1 MDLLGAKI
9 PDVPNSLR
17 SLINIGSFLKSVVD
31 NADNNA
37 RQRVSAGER
46 PDLLEDLLKGAHI
59 HVPKLQEIVEDI
71 AGRTHAKTM
80 ADFMMQ
86 THNVIGL
93 FNTLLEKAEDIDA
106 ARPGP
111 TRAAP
116 HSPPSQG
123 AANQQ
128 PGATGF
134 KPRFRP
140 EFTVDADP
148 NAKRAAEQGTHSVE
162 LPIDAGSPA
171 AVTPK
176 RAPQATEKPPHKPAI
191 SAFKMDVARH
201 LLAFE
206 EAVAAEQADLRR
218 GIIAADCESARLRCE
233 LRLLETARARSAS
246 AGGAAAVDDAPGTAQ
261 APPVSATDSG
271 RADSGDDGE
280 EVSAPV
286 ADGDGDGDTEIPEAE
301 AAAIMDMICA
311 SQQRVRESLAKDR
324 AMVAKMGKDLS
335 EISQQI
341 TRLQAPS

>member
-1 MDLLGAKI
+1 MNLLGAQI
-9 PDVPNSLR
+9 REVPEGLR
-17 SLINIGSFLKSVVD
+17 SLINIGSFIKDVID

-37 RQRVSAGER
+37 RARVNAGER
-46 PDLLEDLLKGAHI
+46 PDLLEDLLKGAHV

-111 TRAAP
+111 ARAPP

-128 PGATGF
+128 PGATGY

-176 RAPQATEKPPHKPAI
+176 RAPQATDKPPHKPAI

-206 EAVAAEQADLRR
+206 EAVAAEQAEIRR
-218 GIIAADCESARLRCE
+218 GIIAADGEAARLRCE
-233 LRLLETARARSAS
+233 LRLLETAWERSAS
-246 AGGAAAVDDAPGTAQ
+246 AGGAAVGDDTPGTDQ
-261 APPVSATDSG
+261 APPASAADSG
-271 RADSGDDGE
+271 QSGDDGE
-280 EVSAPV
+280 EVAATI
-286 ADGDGDGDTEIPEAE
+286 ADGDDADAEIPEEE

-311 SQQRVRESLAKDR
+311 SQQRVRDSLAKDR
-324 AMVAKMGKDLS
+324 AMVEKVGKDLS
-335 EISQQI
+335 DLSQQI

>member
-1 MDLLGAKI
+1 MNLLGAQI
-9 PDVPNSLR
+9 REVPEGLR
-17 SLINIGSFLKSVVD
+17 SLINIGSFIKDVID

-37 RQRVSAGER
+37 RARVNAGER
-46 PDLLEDLLKGAHI
+46 PDLLEDLLKGAHV

-86 THNVIGL
+86 THNVLGL
-93 FNTLLEKAEDIDA
+93 FNTLIEKAEDIDA

-116 HSPPSQG
+116 HSPPQG

-128 PGATGF
+128 PGAAGY

-140 EFTVDADP
+140 EFTVEADP

-171 AVTPK
+171 AVPPK
-176 RAPQATEKPPHKPAI
+176 RASQPTAKPPHKPAI
-191 SAFKMDVARH
+191 SAFRMEVARH

-206 EAVAAEQADLRR
+206 EAVAAQQAELRR
-218 GIIAADCESARLRCE
+218 GIIAADGEAARLRCE
-233 LRLLETARARSAS
+233 LRLLETALERSAPAGGAS
-246 AGGAAAVDDAPGTAQ
+246 AGNGAPGTEQ
-261 APPVSATDSG
+261 APPATASG
-271 RADSGDDGE
+271 PSGDDGE
-280 EVSAPV
+280 EVAAP
-286 ADGDGDGDTEIPEAE
+286 ADGDDDAEIPEEE

-311 SQQRVRESLAKDR
+311 SQQRVRDSLAKDR
-324 AMVAKMGKDLS
+324 AMVEKVGKDLS
-335 EISQQI
+335 DLSQQI

>member
-1 MDLLGAKI
+1 MNLLGAQI
-9 PDVPNSLR
+9 REVPEGLR
-17 SLINIGSFLKSVVD
+17 SLINIGSFIKDVID

-37 RQRVSAGER
+37 RARVNAGER
-46 PDLLEDLLKGAHI
+46 PDLLEDLLKGAHV

-111 TRAAP
+111 RRAAP

-128 PGATGF
+128 PGATGY

-171 AVTPK
+171 AVTPN
-176 RAPQATEKPPHKPAI
+176 RAPQPTDKPPHKPAI
-191 SAFKMDVARH
+191 SAFKMEVARH

-206 EAVAAEQADLRR
+206 EAVAAEQAEIRR
-218 GIIAADCESARLRCE
+218 GIIAADGEAARLRCE
-233 LRLLETARARSAS
+233 LRLLETAWERSAS
-246 AGGAAAVDDAPGTAQ
+246 AGGAAVGDDTPGTDQ
-261 APPVSATDSG
+261 APPANAADSG
-271 RADSGDDGE
+271 QSGDDGE
-280 EVSAPV
+280 EVAATI
-286 ADGDGDGDTEIPEAE
+286 ADGGDADADAEIPEEE

-311 SQQRVRESLAKDR
+311 SQQRVRDSLAKDR
-324 AMVAKMGKDLS
+324 AMVEKVGKDLS
-335 EISQQI
+335 DLSQQI

>member
-1 MDLLGAKI
+1 MNLLGAQI
-9 PDVPNSLR
+9 REVPEGLR
-17 SLINIGSFLKSVVD
+17 SLINIGSFIKDVID

-37 RQRVSAGER
+37 RARVNAGER
-46 PDLLEDLLKGAHI
+46 PDLLEDLLKGAHV

-128 PGATGF
+128 PGATGY

-140 EFTVDADP
+140 EFTVEADP

-171 AVTPK
+171 AVPPK
-176 RAPQATEKPPHKPAI
+176 RAPQPTDKPPHKLAI

-206 EAVAAEQADLRR
+206 EAVAAEQAEIRR
-218 GIIAADCESARLRCE
+218 GIIAADGEAARLRCE
-233 LRLLETARARSAS
+233 LRLLETAWERSAS
-246 AGGAAAVDDAPGTAQ
+246 AGGAAVGDDTPGTDQ
-261 APPVSATDSG
+261 APPASAADSG
-271 RADSGDDGE
+271 QSGDDGE
-280 EVSAPV
+280 EVAATI
-286 ADGDGDGDTEIPEAE
+286 ADGDDADADAEIPEEE

-311 SQQRVRESLAKDR
+311 SQQRVRDSLAEDR
-324 AMVAKMGKDLS
+324 AMVEKVGKDLS
-335 EISQQI
+335 DLSQQI

>member
-1 MDLLGAKI
+1 MNLLGAQI
-9 PDVPNSLR
+9 RDVPEGLR
-17 SLINIGSFLKSVVD
+17 SLINIGSFIKDVID

-37 RQRVSAGER
+37 RARVNAGER
-46 PDLLEDLLKGAHI
+46 PDLLEDLLKGAHV

-128 PGATGF
+128 PGATGY

-176 RAPQATEKPPHKPAI
+176 RAPQATDKPPHKPAI

-206 EAVAAEQADLRR
+206 EAVAAEQAEIRR
-218 GIIAADCESARLRCE
+218 GIIAADGEAARLRCE
-233 LRLLETARARSAS
+233 LRLLETAWERSAS
-246 AGGAAAVDDAPGTAQ
+246 AGGAAVGDDTPGTDQ
-261 APPVSATDSG
+261 APPASA
-271 RADSGDDGE
+271 ADSGQSSDDAE
-280 EVSAPV
+280 EAAATI
-286 ADGDGDGDTEIPEAE
+286 ADGGDADADAEIPEEE

-311 SQQRVRESLAKDR
+311 SQQRVRDSLAKDR
-324 AMVAKMGKDLS
+324 AMVEKVGKDLS
-335 EISQQI
+335 DLSQQI

>member
-1 MDLLGAKI
+1 MNLLGAQI
-9 PDVPNSLR
+9 REVPEGLR
-17 SLINIGSFLKSVVD
+17 SLINIGSFIKDVID

-37 RQRVSAGER
+37 RARVNAGER
-46 PDLLEDLLKGAHI
+46 PDLLEDLLKGAHV

-128 PGATGF
+128 PGAAGY

-140 EFTVDADP
+140 EFTVEADP
-148 NAKRAAEQGTHSVE
+148 NAMRAAEQGTHSVE
-162 LPIDAGSPA
+162 LPVDAGSPA
-171 AVTPK
+171 AVPPK
-176 RAPQATEKPPHKPAI
+176 RASQPTAKPPHKPAI
-191 SAFKMDVARH
+191 SAFRMEVARH

-206 EAVAAEQADLRR
+206 EAMAAEQAEIRR
-218 GIIAADCESARLRCE
+218 GIIAADGEAARLRCE
-233 LRLLETARARSAS
+233 LRLLETAWERSAS
-246 AGGAAAVDDAPGTAQ
+246 AGGAAVGDDTPGTDQ
-261 APPVSATDSG
+261 APPASA
-271 RADSGDDGE
+271 ADSGQSSDDAE
-280 EVSAPV
+280 EAAATI
-286 ADGDGDGDTEIPEAE
+286 ADGGDADADAEIPEEE
-301 AAAIMDMICA
+301 AAAIMDMLCA
-311 SQQRVRESLAKDR
+311 SQQRVRDSLAKDR
-324 AMVAKMGKDLS
+324 AMVEKVGKDLS
-335 EISQQI
+335 DLSQQI

>member
-1 MDLLGAKI
+1 MNLLGAQI
-9 PDVPNSLR
+9 REVPEGLR
-17 SLINIGSFLKSVVD
+17 SLINIGSFIKDVID

-37 RQRVSAGER
+37 RARVNAGER
-46 PDLLEDLLKGAHI
+46 PDLLEDLLKGAHV

-128 PGATGF
+128 PGATGY

-176 RAPQATEKPPHKPAI
+176 RAPQATDKPPHKPAI

-206 EAVAAEQADLRR
+206 EAVAAEQAEIRR
-218 GIIAADCESARLRCE
+218 GIIAADGEAARLRCE
-233 LRLLETARARSAS
+233 LRLLETAWERSAS
-246 AGGAAAVDDAPGTAQ
+246 AGGAAVGDDTPGTDQ
-261 APPVSATDSG
+261 APPASAADSG
-271 RADSGDDGE
+271 QSGDDGE
-280 EVSAPV
+280 EVAATI
-286 ADGDGDGDTEIPEAE
+286 ADGDDADADAEIPEEE

-311 SQQRVRESLAKDR
+311 SQQRVRDSLAKDR
-324 AMVAKMGKDLS
+324 AMVEKVGKDLS
-335 EISQQI
+335 DLSQQI

>member
-1 MDLLGAKI
+1 MNLLGAQI
-9 PDVPNSLR
+9 REVPEGLR
-17 SLINIGSFLKSVVD
+17 SLINIGSFIKDVID

-37 RQRVSAGER
+37 RARVNAGER
-46 PDLLEDLLKGAHI
+46 PDLLEDLLKGAHV

-128 PGATGF
+128 PGATGY

-206 EAVAAEQADLRR
+206 EAVAAEQAEIRR
-218 GIIAADCESARLRCE
+218 GIIAADGEAARLRCE
-233 LRLLETARARSAS
+233 LRLLETAWERSAS
-246 AGGAAAVDDAPGTAQ
+246 AGGAAVGDDTPGTDQ
-261 APPVSATDSG
+261 APPASAADSG
-271 RADSGDDGE
+271 QSGDDGE
-280 EVSAPV
+280 EVAATI
-286 ADGDGDGDTEIPEAE
+286 ADGDDADADAEIPEEE

-311 SQQRVRESLAKDR
+311 SQQRVRDSLAKDR
-324 AMVAKMGKDLS
+324 AMVEKVGKDLS
-335 EISQQI
+335 DLSQQI

>member
-1 MDLLGAKI
+1 MNLLGAQI
-9 PDVPNSLR
+9 REVPEGLR
-17 SLINIGSFLKSVVD
+17 SLINIGSFIKDVID

-37 RQRVSAGER
+37 RARVNAGER
-46 PDLLEDLLKGAHI
+46 PDLLEDLLKGAHV

-123 AANQQ
+123 VANQQ
-128 PGATGF
+128 PGATGY

-171 AVTPK
+171 AVSPK
-176 RAPQATEKPPHKPAI
+176 RAPQPTDKPPHKPAI

-206 EAVAAEQADLRR
+206 EAVAAEQAEIRR
-218 GIIAADCESARLRCE
+218 GIIAADGEAARLRCE
-233 LRLLETARARSAS
+233 LRLLETAWERSAS
-246 AGGAAAVDDAPGTAQ
+246 AGGAAVGDDTPGTDQ
-261 APPVSATDSG
+261 APPASA
-271 RADSGDDGE
+271 ADRGQSGDDGE
-280 EVSAPV
+280 EVAATI
-286 ADGDGDGDTEIPEAE
+286 ADGGDADAEIPAEE

-311 SQQRVRESLAKDR
+311 SQQRVRDSLAKDR
-324 AMVAKMGKDLS
+324 AMVEKVGKDLS
-335 EISQQI
+335 DLSQQI

>member
-1 MDLLGAKI
+1 MNLLGAQI
-9 PDVPNSLR
+9 REVPEGLR
-17 SLINIGSFLKSVVD
+17 SLINIGSFIKDVID

-37 RQRVSAGER
+37 RARVNAGER
-46 PDLLEDLLKGAHI
+46 PDLLEDLLKGAHV

-93 FNTLLEKAEDIDA
+93 FNTLIEKAEDIDA

-116 HSPPSQG
+116 HSPPSPQG
-123 AANQQ
+123 AANHQ
-128 PGATGF
+128 PGATGY

-171 AVTPK
+171 AVPPK
-176 RAPQATEKPPHKPAI
+176 RAPQPTDKPPHKPAI

-206 EAVAAEQADLRR
+206 EAVAAEQAEIRR
-218 GIIAADCESARLRCE
+218 GIIAADGEAARLRCE
-233 LRLLETARARSAS
+233 LRLLETAWERSAS
-246 AGGAAAVDDAPGTAQ
+246 AGGAAVGDDPPGTDQ
-261 APPVSATDSG
+261 APPASAADSG
-271 RADSGDDGE
+271 QSGDDGE
-280 EVSAPV
+280 EVAATI
-286 ADGDGDGDTEIPEAE
+286 ADGDDADADAEIPEEE

-311 SQQRVRESLAKDR
+311 SQQRVRDSLAKDR
-324 AMVAKMGKDLS
+324 AMVEKVGKDLS
-335 EISQQI
+335 DLSQQI

>member
-1 MDLLGAKI
+1 MNLLGAQI
-9 PDVPNSLR
+9 REVPEGLR
-17 SLINIGSFLKSVVD
+17 SLINIGSFIKDVID

-37 RQRVSAGER
+37 RARVNAGER
-46 PDLLEDLLKGAHI
+46 PDLLEDLLKGAHV

-128 PGATGF
+128 PGATGY

-171 AVTPK
+171 AVPPK
-176 RAPQATEKPPHKPAI
+176 RAPQPTDKPPHKPAI

-206 EAVAAEQADLRR
+206 EAVAAEQAEIRR
-218 GIIAADCESARLRCE
+218 GIIAADGEAARLRCE
-233 LRLLETARARSAS
+233 LRLLETAWERSAS
-246 AGGAAAVDDAPGTAQ
+246 AGGAAVGDDTPGTDQ
-261 APPVSATDSG
+261 APPASAADSG
-271 RADSGDDGE
+271 QSGDDGE
-280 EVSAPV
+280 EVAATI
-286 ADGDGDGDTEIPEAE
+286 ADGDDADADAEIPEEE

-311 SQQRVRESLAKDR
+311 SQQRVRDSLAKDR
-324 AMVAKMGKDLS
+324 AMVEKVGKDLS
-335 EISQQI
+335 DLSQQI

>member
-1 MDLLGAKI
+1 MNLLGAQI
-9 PDVPNSLR
+9 REVPEGLR
-17 SLINIGSFLKSVVD
+17 SLINIGSFIKDVID

-37 RQRVSAGER
+37 RARVNAGER
-46 PDLLEDLLKGAHI
+46 PDLLEDLLKGAHV

-93 FNTLLEKAEDIDA
+93 FNTLIEKAEDIDA

-116 HSPPSQG
+116 HSPPSPQG
-123 AANQQ
+123 AANHQ
-128 PGATGF
+128 PGATGY

-171 AVTPK
+171 AVPPK
-176 RAPQATEKPPHKPAI
+176 RAPQPTDKPPHKPAI

-206 EAVAAEQADLRR
+206 EAVAAEQAEIRR
-218 GIIAADCESARLRCE
+218 GIIAADGEAARLRCE
-233 LRLLETARARSAS
+233 LRLLETAWERSAS
-246 AGGAAAVDDAPGTAQ
+246 AGGAAVGDDPPGTDQ
-261 APPVSATDSG
+261 APPASAADSG
-271 RADSGDDGE
+271 QSGDDGE
-280 EVSAPV
+280 EVAATI
-286 ADGDGDGDTEIPEAE
+286 ADGGDADADAEIPEEE

-311 SQQRVRESLAKDR
+311 SQQRVRDSLAKDR
-324 AMVAKMGKDLS
+324 AMVEKVGKDLS
-335 EISQQI
+335 DLSQQI

>member
-1 MDLLGAKI
+1 MNLLGAQI
-9 PDVPNSLR
+9 REVPEGLR
-17 SLINIGSFLKSVVD
+17 SLINIGSFIKDVID

-37 RQRVSAGER
+37 RARVNAGER
-46 PDLLEDLLKGAHI
+46 PDLLEDLLKGAHV

-128 PGATGF
+128 PGATGY

-162 LPIDAGSPA
+162 LPIDAGSRA
-171 AVTPK
+171 AVPPK
-176 RAPQATEKPPHKPAI
+176 RATDKPPHKPAI

-206 EAVAAEQADLRR
+206 EAVAAEQAELRR
-218 GIIAADCESARLRCE
+218 GIIAADSEAARLRCE
-233 LRLLETARARSAS
+233 LRLLETAWERSAS
-246 AGGAAAVDDAPGTAQ
+246 AGGGSAGNDAAGTEQ
-261 APPVSATDSG
+261 APPASA
-271 RADSGDDGE
+271 ADSSRGGDDGE
-280 EVSAPV
+280 EVAATI
-286 ADGDGDGDTEIPEAE
+286 ADGDDDDAEIPEEE

-311 SQQRVRESLAKDR
+311 SQQRVRDSLARDR
-324 AMVAKMGKDLS
+324 AMMEKVGKDLS
-335 EISQQI
+335 ELSQQM

>member
-1 MDLLGAKI
+1 MNLLGAQI
-9 PDVPNSLR
+9 REVPEGLR
-17 SLINIGSFLKSVVD
+17 SLINIGSFIKDVID

-37 RQRVSAGER
+37 RARVNAGER
-46 PDLLEDLLKGAHI
+46 PDLLEDLLKGAHV

-111 TRAAP
+111 TRAGP
-116 HSPPSQG
+116 HSPPPQG
-123 AANQQ
+123 AANHQ
-128 PGATGF
+128 PGATGY

-162 LPIDAGSPA
+162 LPIDAVSPA
-171 AVTPK
+171 AVPPK
-176 RAPQATEKPPHKPAI
+176 RAPQPANKPPHKPAI

-206 EAVAAEQADLRR
+206 EAVAAEQAELRR
-218 GIIAADCESARLRCE
+218 GIIAADGEAARLRCE
-233 LRLLETARARSAS
+233 LRLLETAWERSAS
-246 AGGAAAVDDAPGTAQ
+246 ADGASAGNDAAGTDQ
-261 APPVSATDSG
+261 APPASA
-271 RADSGDDGE
+271 AESGDG
-280 EVSAPV
+280 
-286 ADGDGDGDTEIPEAE
+286 GDDD
-301 AAAIMDMICA
+301 DDDDDH
-311 SQQRVRESLAKDR
+311 R
-324 AMVAKMGKDLS
+324 
-335 EISQQI
+335 
-341 TRLQAPS
+341 

>member
-1 MDLLGAKI
+1 MNLLGAQI
-9 PDVPNSLR
+9 RDVPEGLR
-17 SLINIGSFLKSVVD
+17 SLINIGSFIKDVID

-37 RQRVSAGER
+37 RARVNAGER
-46 PDLLEDLLKGAHI
+46 PDLLEDLLKGAHV

-128 PGATGF
+128 PGATGY

-176 RAPQATEKPPHKPAI
+176 RAPQATDKPPHKPAI

-201 LLAFE
+201 ILAFE
-206 EAVAAEQADLRR
+206 EAVAAEQAEIRR
-218 GIIAADCESARLRCE
+218 GIIAADGEAARLRCE
-233 LRLLETARARSAS
+233 LRLLETAWERSAS
-246 AGGAAAVDDAPGTAQ
+246 AGGAAVGDDTPGTDQ
-261 APPVSATDSG
+261 APPASAADSG
-271 RADSGDDGE
+271 QSGDDGE
-280 EVSAPV
+280 EVAATI
-286 ADGDGDGDTEIPEAE
+286 ADGDDADADAEIPEEE

-311 SQQRVRESLAKDR
+311 SQQRVRDSLAKDR
-324 AMVAKMGKDLS
+324 AMVEKVGKDLS
-335 EISQQI
+335 DLSQQI

>member
-1 MDLLGAKI
+1 MNLLGAQI
-9 PDVPNSLR
+9 REVPEGLR
-17 SLINIGSFLKSVVD
+17 SLINIGSFIKDVID

-37 RQRVSAGER
+37 RARVNAGER
-46 PDLLEDLLKGAHI
+46 PDLLEDLLKGAHV

-128 PGATGF
+128 PGATGY

-176 RAPQATEKPPHKPAI
+176 RAPQATDKPPHKPAI

-206 EAVAAEQADLRR
+206 EAVAAEQAEIRR
-218 GIIAADCESARLRCE
+218 GIIAADGEAARLRCE
-233 LRLLETARARSAS
+233 LRLLETAWERSAS
-246 AGGAAAVDDAPGTAQ
+246 AGGAAVGDDTPGTDQ
-261 APPVSATDSG
+261 APPASA
-271 RADSGDDGE
+271 ADSGQSSDDGE
-280 EVSAPV
+280 EVAATI
-286 ADGDGDGDTEIPEAE
+286 ADGGDADADAEIPEEE

-311 SQQRVRESLAKDR
+311 SQQRVRDSLAKDR
-324 AMVAKMGKDLS
+324 AMVEKVGKDLS
-335 EISQQI
+335 DLSQQI

>member
-86 THNVIGL
+86 THSVIGL
-93 FNTLLEKAEDIDA
+93 FNTLIEKAEAVDA
-106 ARPGP
+106 ASPGP

-116 HSPPSQG
+116 HSPPQPPRQG
-123 AANQQ
+123 GAPPSAPAANQQ

-134 KPRFRP
+134 KSRHRP
-140 EFTVDADP
+140 DFTVDADP
-148 NAKRAAEQGTHSVE
+148 NARRAAEQGTHSVE
-162 LPIDAGSPA
+162 LPIDAVSPDSPA
-171 AVTPK
+171 AVQPK
-176 RAPQATEKPPHKPAI
+176 NAAPPTDKPPRKPAI
-191 SAFKMDVARH
+191 SAFKMDVAQH

-246 AGGAAAVDDAPGTAQ
+246 LRATCACQTVPMSPAITA
-261 APPVSATDSG
+261 SS
-271 RADSGDDGE
+271 
-280 EVSAPV
+280 
-286 ADGDGDGDTEIPEAE
+286 
-301 AAAIMDMICA
+301 AIMPA
-311 SQQRVRESLAKDR
+311 ATPPR
-324 AMVAKMGKDLS
+324 
-335 EISQQI
+335 
-341 TRLQAPS
+341 

>member
-1 MDLLGAKI
+1 MNLLGAQI
-9 PDVPNSLR
+9 REVPEGLR
-17 SLINIGSFLKSVVD
+17 SLINIGSFIKDVID

-37 RQRVSAGER
+37 RARVNAGER
-46 PDLLEDLLKGAHI
+46 PDLLEDLLKGAHV

-128 PGATGF
+128 PGATGY

-176 RAPQATEKPPHKPAI
+176 RAPQATDKPPHKPAI

-206 EAVAAEQADLRR
+206 EAVAAEQAEIRR
-218 GIIAADCESARLRCE
+218 GIIAADGEAARLRCE
-233 LRLLETARARSAS
+233 LRLLETAWERSAS
-246 AGGAAAVDDAPGTAQ
+246 AGGAAVADDTPGTDQ
-261 APPVSATDSG
+261 APPASAADSG
-271 RADSGDDGE
+271 QSGDDGE
-280 EVSAPV
+280 EVAATI
-286 ADGDGDGDTEIPEAE
+286 ADGDDADADAEIPEEE

-311 SQQRVRESLAKDR
+311 SQQRVRDSLAKDR
-324 AMVAKMGKDLS
+324 AMVEKVGKDLS
-335 EISQQI
+335 DLSQQI

>member
-1 MDLLGAKI
+1 MNLLGAQI
-9 PDVPNSLR
+9 REVPEGLR
-17 SLINIGSFLKSVVD
+17 SLINIGSFIKDVID

-37 RQRVSAGER
+37 RARVNAGER
-46 PDLLEDLLKGAHI
+46 PDLLEDLLKGAHV

-86 THNVIGL
+86 THNVLGL
-93 FNTLLEKAEDIDA
+93 FNTLIEKAEDIDA

-116 HSPPSQG
+116 HSPPQG

-128 PGATGF
+128 PGAAGY

-140 EFTVDADP
+140 EFTVEADP

-171 AVTPK
+171 AVPPK
-176 RAPQATEKPPHKPAI
+176 RASQPTAKPPHKPAI
-191 SAFKMDVARH
+191 SAFRMEVARH

-206 EAVAAEQADLRR
+206 EAVAAQQAELRR
-218 GIIAADCESARLRCE
+218 GIIAADGEAARLRCE
-233 LRLLETARARSAS
+233 LRLLETALERSAPAGGAS
-246 AGGAAAVDDAPGTAQ
+246 AGNGAPGTEQ
-261 APPVSATDSG
+261 APPATASG
-271 RADSGDDGE
+271 PSGDDGE
-280 EVSAPV
+280 EVAAP
-286 ADGDGDGDTEIPEAE
+286 ADGDDDAEIPEEE

-311 SQQRVRESLAKDR
+311 SQQRVRDSLAEDR
-324 AMVAKMGKDLS
+324 AMVEKVGKDLS
-335 EISQQI
+335 DLSQQI